1 MELLL
6 TGDPIDA
13 ATAFDWGLVNRVVEA
28 SALDAAV
35 KGFTDRILA
44 RSAAVVAIGKQ
55 AFYRQV
61 DRPLRDAYTVTTEAM
76 ACNLLDPD
84 AAEGIDAFLEKRG
97 ANWAGT
103 R

>member
-1 MELLL
+1 
-6 TGDPIDA
+6 
-13 ATAFDWGLVNRVVEA
+13 VNRVVPAEG
-28 SALDAAV
+28 LDAAV
-35 KGFTDRILA
+35 SAFTDRILA

-61 DRPLRDAYTVTTEAM
+61 DRPLRDAYTVTTDAM

-97 ANWAGT
+97 ANWGGT